1 MPPRRTS
8 QRLHPDE
15 GSTETSDQ
23 NQTHHP
29 STQAL
34 PTITEGVER
43 LTFDTIP
50 QVQLQ
55 PANMPT
61 TAAGSSQNGGAANS
75 TQTNGGAPH
84 QTSPR
89 APSPVQVI
97 HDDLEFNQ
105 IQVQDWDEEAE
116 EMEATIKAEE
126 LIRVQ
131 QEIERFEQEQESIMR
146 HQAIA

>member
-1 MPPRRTS
+1 LIPTFGAHSVISPKATLPPRQTS
-8 QRLHPDE
+8 QRLHLDE
-15 GSTETSDQ
+15 GSTQTYHQ

-34 PTITEGVER
+34 PTITEGAEYPS
-43 LTFDTIP
+43 FDTIL

-55 PANMPT
+55 PTNMPT
-61 TAAGSSQNGGAANS
+61 TIVGSSQNGGAASS

-84 QTSPR
+84 QTTSR
-89 APSPVQVI
+89 APSLVQVI
-97 HDDLEFNQ
+97 HDDPEFNQ

-116 EMEATIKAEE
+116 EIEAAVEEEE

-131 QEIERFEQEQESIMR
+131 
-146 HQAIA
+146 